1 MTNTVNDYLE
11 RLDAALAH
19 VPYATAR
26 EIREG
31 VEEELRSLDAAAADE
46 RMRELGEPEHIATAA
61 AGESAAAAPAP
72 APAAAPRGTGSP
84 NYVVITALAVGIG
97 AFVVPLLGWFA
108 GIALLWSSAVWR
120 TWEKVL
126 ATAAPLLGTGLFL
139 LASWISASVEQQ
151 ARAAATGGGD
161 FHAPSMSEYGASN
174 PFIPATYD
182 IAWTGAF
189 GIGAVNLA
197 VGVWLLIVGLRRSL
211 PAPQPRSGGAGSSA
225 TAAGVIG
232 TVLIAF
238 GALLAL
244 VPAVLFARPIM
255 VLPGAVLLLIGGG
268 VLLVRGL
275 RR

>member
-31 VEEELRSLDAAAADE
+31 VEEELRSLDAAAAHE
-46 RMRELGEPEHIATAA
+46 RIRELGDPRQIATAA
-61 AGESAAAAPAP
+61 AGESAAAALAP
-72 APAAAPRGTGSP
+72 APTAALRGTSSP
-84 NYVVITALAVGIG
+84 TYVVITALAVGIG

-126 ATAAPLLGTGLFL
+126 ATASPLLGTGFLL
-139 LASWISASVEQQ
+139 LASWIAASVEQE
-151 ARAAATGGGD
+151 ARDAGTGGGD
-161 FHAPSMSEYGASN
+161 SVTN
-174 PFIPATYD
+174 PFIPATFD

-211 PAPQPRSGGAGSSA
+211 QAPQPRSSGAGASGSA
-225 TAAGVIG
+225 TGVIG
-232 TVLIAF
+232 AVLIAS

-255 VLPGAVLLLIGGG
+255 LLPGAVVVLIGSGL
-268 VLLVRGL
+268 LLVRGL